1 MAKFT
6 DKISNLIESQL
17 PDFTLADHPKFVQFL
32 KTYYLFMES
41 AELIVSDIN
50 SSSGIQLETE
60 TNQQNYLIMNS
71 SKVGTQR
78 TLLDADDKILLE
90 DSAYGKFTR
99 GETITGQTSKATAV
113 ILTEDLDSNRLFISA
128 QDKFSIGELVV
139 GSTSNATAII
149 SKYRPNPVTNIQ
161 ELLNFRDPDNVI
173 SDFLTNFREEFLNTV
188 PDNLFDNVDKR
199 KLIKNIKSLY
209 QLKGTKGGHNIF
221 FRLLFNEISDT
232 IYPRENLLRV
242 SDGKFTTNK
251 VLRAIGSAGETTNLT
266 GRTITGQTSNATAI
280 VESVSKF
287 IIASS
292 EISEFILNDD
302 SINGTFQIGEEIR
315 GTASDTDDLL
325 IKADVTGIP
334 ISKSISQPGSLHS
347 INEATTVTGGGS
359 GAIIQTGNIGSG
371 GVTEVVIDNAG
382 TGYAVG
388 EDLVFDN
395 TNTNGAGVAGFISVV
410 NGGFT
415 QESGTTGTTG
425 EDHIVLEDETQR
437 GDIYSGNKIVMEPDT
452 NSNLND
458 ITDVFLF
465 NKGSGY
471 TSLPTVTINTSSGT
485 SGVLKLFSTEI
496 GRVLDL
502 NIVELGFAHQLSPT
516 PPTVTLFK
524 NFIMVSASGNFTA
537 GESITTSASAT
548 GTIVSWDSTRGLL
561 VLKDTSGTFSEDDVI
576 TGSSSGVTAN
586 IAKFSASSASLV
598 IGAVADTDGTFVNE
612 DGFLSESTKRVQDSL
627 YYQDFSYVLQ
637 VARSIS
643 DWRDDFKTTM
653 HTAGFYFAGQVNVE
667 LSANAQIKSP
677 VVGEISGAVDD
688 PIFSSLK
695 YLFLTLLGRRLGTVD
710 DGTSLRSNPK
720 VGTTETPGDTPPI
733 DHFPSNTRDVTLR
746 RPAINIEYVSRK
758 RRTINGNL
766 VKIGHVYA
774 GPRYGTINREAL
786 KAFKING
793 TNYSI
798 FELSKNVTFGT
809 KTALDGNDNTLLL
822 CSNADGRGVK
832 TKLTM
837 PCEFAIITPK
847 NQFSNTLTTFDA
859 TIDNDSSAI
868 TFDDT
873 TP

>member
-41 AELIVSDIN
+41 AELIVTNIN

-71 SKVGTQR
+71 SRVGTQR

-99 GETITGQTSKATAV
+99 GETITGQTSKATST
-113 ILTEDLDSNRLFISA
+113 ILTEDLGSNRLFISA
-128 QDKFSIGELVV
+128 QDKFIVGETVV
-139 GSTSNATAII
+139 GSISNATAVI
-149 SKYRPNPVTNIQ
+149 SKYRPNPVTSIQ
-161 ELLNFRDPDNVI
+161 DLLNFRDPDKVI
-173 SDFLTNFREEFLNTV
+173 SDFLSNFRQEFLNTI
-188 PDNLFDNVDKR
+188 PDDLFDNVDKR

-209 QLKGTKGGHNIF
+209 QLKGTKAGHNIF
-221 FRLLFNEISDT
+221 FRLLFDEISDT
-232 IYPRENLLRV
+232 IYPRENILRV

-251 VLRAIGSAGETTNLT
+251 VLRAIASAGSTENLA
-266 GRTITGQTSNATAI
+266 GRTITGQTSKATAI
-280 VESVSKF
+280 VESISKF
-287 IIASS
+287 IISAS
-292 EISEFILNDD
+292 EVSEFILNDD
-302 SINGTFQIGEEIR
+302 SITGTFQIGEELR
-315 GTASDTDDLL
+315 GTASDTDDIL
-325 IKADVTGIP
+325 IKANITGIP
-334 ISKSISQPGSLHS
+334 ISKSITQPGSLHNL
-347 INEATTVTGGGS
+347 NESTTLTGGGA

-371 GVTEVVIDNAG
+371 GVTEVVIDNVG

-388 EDLVFDN
+388 EDLIFDN
-395 TNTNGAGVAGFISVV
+395 TNTNGAGAAGFISVV

-415 QESGTTGTTG
+415 QEAGTTGTTG
-425 EDHIVLEDETQR
+425 EDHIVLEDETNR

-452 NSNLND
+452 NNNLND
-458 ITDVFLF
+458 ITDVYLYD
-465 NKGSGY
+465 NGSGY
-471 TSLPTVTINTSSGT
+471 TSLPTVTINTSAGT
-485 SGVLKLFSTEI
+485 SGALKLFSTEI

-524 NFIMVSASGNFTA
+524 NFIMVSASGNFTDA
-537 GESITTSASAT
+537 EGITTSAGAT
-548 GTIVSWDSTRGLL
+548 GTVVSWDSVRGLL
-561 VLKDTSGTFSEDDVI
+561 VIKDTTGSFSEDDVI
-576 TGSSSGVTAN
+576 TGSLSGVTAN
-586 IAKFSASSASLV
+586 IGKFSASAASLV

-612 DGFLSESTKRVQDSL
+612 DGFVSESTMRVQDSL
-627 YYQDFSYVLQ
+627 YYQDFSYVIK

-643 DWRDDFKTTM
+643 DWRDNFKTTM

-667 LSANAQIKSP
+667 LSANAKIKSP
-677 VVGEISGAVDD
+677 VIGEITGTSDD
-688 PIFSSLK
+688 PIFSQLK
-695 YLFLTLLGRRLGTVD
+695 YLFTTILGRRLGTPT
-710 DGTSLRSNPK
+710 DGTSLRANSK
-720 VGTTETPGDTPPI
+720 LGISETPGDTPPV
-733 DHFPSNTRDVTLR
+733 DHFTSNTRDVTLNLQ
-746 RPAINIEYVSRK
+746 PINLKYLSRV
-758 RRTINGNL
+758 RRTLGSEFL
-766 VKIGHVYA
+766 KQGFVYA

-786 KAFKING
+786 RSFKRAG

-822 CSNADGRGVK
+822 CSTQDGRGVK

-837 PCEFAIITPK
+837 PCEIAIITPK

-859 TIDNDSSAI
+859 TVDNDSTLI